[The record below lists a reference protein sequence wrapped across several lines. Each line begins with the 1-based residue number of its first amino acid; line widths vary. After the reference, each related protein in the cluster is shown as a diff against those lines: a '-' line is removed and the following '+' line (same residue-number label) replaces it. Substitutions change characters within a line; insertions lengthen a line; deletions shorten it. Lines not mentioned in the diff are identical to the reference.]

1 MNTPQEYS
9 DELLNAYIDGEL
21 DKEETG
27 RLLDELRYN
36 TELSTRIT
44 DLQKVRE
51 MVRYAYH
58 EKVPASTHSDGNTRS
73 TKTKM
78 AFAASILLSLGMALG
93 WSLHLHSQPSHGIMD
108 IAEAIQ
114 LAPAST
120 HASDDIKMVLHV
132 TTDKQHKLETILD
145 EAEKFLSQNENN
157 NKKVQMDII
166 TNGKGLKL
174 LQAKHSPFSQRI
186 SELQQRYQNLTFKAC
201 QKAILRARSRAGK
214 DEKIEMLPE
223 TVTVPS
229 ALGEIMKK
237 QRDGWSYIKI

>member
-1 MNTPQEYS
+1 MKNQVLH
-9 DELLNAYIDGEL
+9 DDILNAYIDGEL

-36 TELSTRIT
+36 SLLSTRIT

-58 EKVPASTHSDGNTRS
+58 EKIPPSHHEDSNIRS
-73 TKTKM
+73 IKKTKM

-93 WSLHLHSQPSHGIMD
+93 WSLHLHSQPNQGLLD

-114 LAPAST
+114 LNPVSANNREN
-120 HASDDIKMVLHV
+120 IKMVLHV

-145 EAEKFLSQNENN
+145 EAERFLSQNENTN
-157 NKKVQMDII
+157 NKVQMDILA
-166 TNGKGLKL
+166 NGKGLKL
-174 LQAKHSPFSQRI
+174 LQANHSPFSLRI
-186 SELQQRYQNLTFKAC
+186 SELQKRYQNLTFKAC
-201 QKAILRARSRAGK
+201 QKAIKRAQQRAGNG
-214 DEKIEMLPE
+214 ETIEMLPE

-229 ALGEIMKK
+229 ALGEIMQK

>member
-1 MNTPQEYS
+1 MNHPNDYS
-9 DELLNAYIDGEL
+9 DEFLNAYIDGEL

-36 TELSTRIT
+36 EPLSTRIT

-51 MVRYAYH
+51 MVRYAYN
-58 EKVPASTHSDGNTRS
+58 EKTSPSDKQTINS
-73 TKTKM
+73 HAIKKTKM

-93 WSLHLHSQPSHGIMD
+93 WSLHLHNQPSNSLLD

-114 LAPAST
+114 IKPIAAN
-120 HASDDIKMVLHV
+120 ADDEIKMVLHV
-132 TTDKQHKLETILD
+132 TTDKPHKLDTILN
-145 EAEKFLSQNENN
+145 EAEKFLSQNNN
-157 NKKVQMDII
+157 AKKVKMDIL
-166 TNGKGLKL
+166 TNGSGIKL
-174 LQAKHSPFSQRI
+174 LQAKHSPYSKRI
-186 SELQQRYQNLTFKAC
+186 KELQQRYKNLTFKVC
-201 QKAILRARSRAGK
+201 QQAIRRAQQRMGK
-214 DEKIEMLPE
+214 KGKIEMLPE